1 MFQFDMPLEQLRTC
15 MFPQKKERDFDDFWR
30 RMLAKSHEQPLYPLA
45 EPVKYAVP
53 DVRVD
58 KVSFAA
64 LDGGRIVG
72 WSITPIKVRR
82 RPTLIF
88 FHGYSGDK
96 GRIAHYLM
104 WALQGFT
111 CLTFDV
117 RGQCGESTDF
127 AQYPSGRYTGWMTSG
142 ILEPETYYFARC
154 YVDTVRAIDFAH
166 TCLEVDPE
174 RIGIAGCSQG
184 GGLSLASAC
193 LDQRTKLCMAEVPG
207 FCHFGRTLEITRAAP
222 WTDLINYFA
231 RRPQDIECAMRT
243 LSYVELNNLTDRIQC
258 PTLISAG
265 LQDELCVPSSI
276 FSAYNR
282 IAVREKL
289 LEVFPYN
296 GHEAGL
302 NIETMVAWARKHL
315 LEK

>member
-1 MFQFDMPLEQLRTC
+1 MFQFDMPLDQLKTC
-15 MFPQKKERDFDDFWR
+15 LFPQKKERDFDDFWN
-30 RMLAKSHEQPLYPLA
+30 RMLARSREQPLSPLA
-45 EPVKYAVP
+45 ERVEYAVP

-72 WSITPIKVRR
+72 WSITPVKVRR

-96 GRIAHYLM
+96 GRIANYLM

-117 RGQCGESTDF
+117 RGQGGESADF
-127 AQYPSGRYTGWMTSG
+127 AKYPSGRASGWMTSG
-142 ILEPETYYFARC
+142 ILDPEAYYFARC
-154 YVDTVRAIDFAH
+154 YVDTVRAIDFAD

-174 RIGIAGCSQG
+174 RVGVMGCSQG
-184 GGLSLASAC
+184 GGLSLAAAC
-193 LDQRTKLCMAEVPG
+193 LDRRTSLCVAEVPA
-207 FCHFGRTLEITRAAP
+207 FCHFSRTLEITRAAP
-222 WTDLINYFA
+222 WSDLITYFA

-243 LSYVELNNLTDRIQC
+243 LSYVELNNMTDWIQC
-258 PTLISAG
+258 PTLISVG

-282 IAVREKL
+282 IPVREKL
-289 LEVFPYN
+289 IEVFPYN
-296 GHEAGL
+296 GHEAWL
-302 NIETMVAWARKHL
+302 NIETMVAWARRYL